1 MTLQS
6 PSNCNNIGVYNFDCV
21 LQNQDVYV
29 DMIFTTGEGE
39 EKEPLDLTVYDQIRL
54 SIKGLHNQIV
64 TTLSLGE
71 GLQIVG
77 EDSNILSITFGQHLT
92 NILKTTKY
100 QYDILFVSN
109 GVNTYFVK
117 GEINVNNTITR

>member
-1 MTLQS
+1 MTLES
-6 PSNCNNIGVYNFDCV
+6 KCNNIGVYNFDCV

-29 DMIFTTGEGE
+29 DMIFTTGE
-39 EKEPLDLTVYDQIRL
+39 EKEPLDLTVYDEIRL

-64 TTLSLGE
+64 TTLSLSD
-71 GLQIVG
+71 GLQLVG

-92 NILKTTKY
+92 NILKTSKY

-109 GVNTYFVK
+109 GVNKYFVK

>member
-1 MTLQS
+1 
-6 PSNCNNIGVYNFDCV
+6 
-21 LQNQDVYV
+21 
-29 DMIFTTGEGE
+29 MIFTTGEGE
-39 EKEPLDLTVYDQIRL
+39 EKEPLDLTVYDEIRL

-77 EDSNILSITFGQHLT
+77 DDSNILSITFGQHLT

-117 GEINVNNTITR
+117 GEINVDNTITR